1 MSEIAGILRSFW
13 DIFVGTLKSLVTAVE
28 MVAGSIGFLGVF
40 IGYLPAIVSAG
51 VIIFLAV
58 YVIRFLLL
66 K

>member
-28 MVAGSIGFLGVF
+28 MVAGSIGFLGDF